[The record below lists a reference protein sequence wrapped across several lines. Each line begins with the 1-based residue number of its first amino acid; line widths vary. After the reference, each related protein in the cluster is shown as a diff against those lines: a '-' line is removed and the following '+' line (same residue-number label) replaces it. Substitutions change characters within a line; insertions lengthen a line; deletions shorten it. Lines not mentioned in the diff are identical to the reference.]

1 MDIMDISCANNHN
14 MTKKPINPN
23 RCDTHPWLTPST
35 NCWEPQNFKSPFE
48 IGGEKEMGICLIAP
62 KGDQFPMGPQL
73 PNGTTTVTLLVA
85 RCSNLRVPPQLQR
98 HFHEECAQSHINIC
112 HDRREVLQLVGNV
125 TNLMIQKKRCQPPS
139 NFTSW
144 N

>member
-1 MDIMDISCANNHN
+1 M
-14 MTKKPINPN
+14 
-23 RCDTHPWLTPST
+23 THPIHQLLRTP
-35 NCWEPQNFKSPFE
+35 NFKSPFE
-48 IGGEKEMGICLIAP
+48 IGGEKEMGICLIAS
-62 KGDQFPMGPQL
+62 KGDQLPMGPQL

-125 TNLMIQKKRCQPPS
+125 TNLMIQKKNKKGANRPQISLPET
-139 NFTSW
+139 NTSHL
-144 N
+144 NTGFAIIT